1 MNSKRYSGKVI
12 IVGTGAGGATAAV
25 VLANAGVDTLIFEQG
40 RHYEPSD
47 HGDILTGMRQMYLHG
62 GMTLT
67 LGNPPILIPLGC
79 AVGGTTI
86 INSSTCFRPP
96 REKVDQWEGPSWD
109 ALEPRLQDIETRLHV
124 APADESLLG
133 GNYTVLK
140 RGCDKLGIPI
150 RPLQH
155 NLDGCKGSGRCA
167 FGCPTG
173 AKQSTDRTFIPDALA
188 SGARLYAEHTITG
201 VIRKGNRLIGL
212 KGKCPSGTFEA
223 YADVVILSMGALI
236 TPAFLLRHRLTVGPS
251 RVGRGLRIH
260 PAYRIA
266 AEFDEVV
273 DGHIGLPQG
282 AYIDHWADRGILLEG
297 ISMPPGPLL
306 SALPGAG
313 SQFKELAAHW
323 RQIATFGIMISDTS
337 AGRVFR
343 GIGER
348 PFTALYQLNQADT
361 ESMRFGMVRLGE
373 LYFAAGAKTLY
384 TNALPYPVIH
394 SLDEL
399 RKFEM
404 GPIKPSG
411 LELMAFHPT
420 GTCAMGVDKRTGVV
434 NAALQSHD
442 IPNLYIMDGSVIPCA
457 LGVNPQI
464 TIMALAWHGAAQL
477 AATLTN

>member
-1 MNSKRYSGKVI
+1 MKGVRYSAKVI
-12 IVGTGAGGATAAV
+12 IVGTGAGGATAAA
-25 VLANAGVDTLIFEQG
+25 VLARAGVDILILEQG
-40 RHYEPSD
+40 RYYQPSD

-62 GMTLT
+62 GMTLA
-67 LGNPPILIPLGC
+67 LGNPPILIPQGC

-96 REKVDQWEGPSWD
+96 RSKVDQWEGPSWD
-109 ALEPRLQDIETRLHV
+109 ALEPCLREIETRLHV
-124 APADESLLG
+124 APAEESLLG
-133 GNYTVLK
+133 GNYRVLK
-140 RGCDKLGIPI
+140 RGCDALGIPI
-150 RPLQH
+150 LPLQH

-188 SGARLYAEHTITG
+188 AGARLCTEHTVTG
-201 VIRKGNRLIGL
+201 VLRKGRQVAGL
-212 KGKCPSGTFEA
+212 KGISPSGPFEA
-223 YADVVILSMGALI
+223 YADAIILSMGALS
-236 TPAFLLRHRLTVGPS
+236 TPAFLLRHRLAPWSG
-251 RVGRGLRIH
+251 RAGRGLRIH
-260 PAYRIA
+260 PACRVA
-266 AEFDEVV
+266 AEFDEAV

-282 AYIDHWADRGILLEG
+282 AYIDHWADKGVLLEG

-313 SQFKELAAHW
+313 ARFKELAAHW

-343 GIGER
+343 SIGER
-348 PFTALYQLNQADT
+348 PFTATYQMNQADT
-361 ESMRFGMVRLGE
+361 ETMRFGMVRLGE

-394 SLDEL
+394 SVDEL
-399 RKFEM
+399 RKFETC
-404 GPIKPSG
+404 PIKPGG

-420 GTCAMGVDKRTGVV
+420 GTCALGADKKIGVV
-434 NAALQSHD
+434 NAGLQYHD
-442 IPNLYIMDGSVIPCA
+442 IANLYIMDGSVIPCA

-464 TIMALAWHGAAQL
+464 TIMALAMHGAAQL